1 MVSDREVSARLE
13 NDRDYLLQLDLV
25 FRDRRVSASSL
36 AVTTISRT
44 AAAVANTWS
53 NWNID
58 DSQGGLPAA
67 LPSSGMS

>member
-1 MVSDREVSARLE
+1 MIFSGWIWFSVIAVL
-13 NDRDYLLQLDLV
+13 
-25 FRDRRVSASSL
+25 SASSL

-44 AAAVANTWS
+44 AAAVAMS
-53 NWNID
+53 ISCNID